1 MEQNHKIAIIG
12 LGYVGLPLA
21 VSFSKYYKTIGY
33 DISENRIEELKKSI
47 DRNIDA
53 DINELDTLHFTYN
66 LSELKD
72 ANIYIIT
79 VPTPVK
85 SDNTPDLSFLESA
98 TKIVSNLIKKN
109 DIIIYESTVYPG
121 VTEDFCV
128 PLLER
133 FSNFKFNI
141 DFFCGYSPE
150 RINPG
155 DKLRKLE
162 DIVKVTS
169 GSNSE
174 VATIIDDLYKKIIRA
189 GTFKASSIKVA
200 EASKV
205 IENVQRDVNIALMN
219 ELAMMFDKMNISTKD
234 VLDAAKTKWNFLDF
248 KPGLVGGHCISIDPY
263 YLIYKSKDA
272 GYAPDLINTSRE
284 INNHVSSFICYKT
297 KKLLLKQNI
306 KLKNADVLILGYTFK
321 ENCLDTR
328 NTQVKMIFNNLQEDN
343 CCVDIYDPLLN
354 NNNSDNPFLK
364 DKKYDAIILA
374 VAHKQF
380 YNYTIN
386 DFNLISKEKLVLLD
400 IKGIYD
406 FSTWTL

>member
-1 MEQNHKIAIIG
+1 LEQNHKIAIIG

-234 VLDAAKTKWNFLDF
+234 VLEAAKTKWNFLDF

-284 INNHVSSFICYKT
+284 INNHVASFICYKT

-328 NTQVKMIFNNLQEDN
+328 NTQVKMIFNNLKEDN
-343 CCVDIYDPLLN
+343 CSVDIYDPLLN

-374 VAHKQF
+374 VSHKQF
-380 YNYTIN
+380 FNYTIN
-386 DFNLISKEKLVLLD
+386 DFNFISKEKLVLLD